1 MTMLGLLLCAAGPL
15 SGGVVDWQEL
25 SVSSRGMSSASCYSF
40 NLCRRDKELLFDSE
54 CFADGER
61 LKFYEVPVTAE
72 ELTPLDK
79 LIQQLPW
86 QLRQPSASRPANL
99 PREMIEVHDC
109 GSFSLTLLTATG
121 EKLVCR
127 TDIEQQQELLREL
140 QRLVKQVH
148 EQAMR
153 RCILCVALGC
163 SGNCRKNKHESST
176 GCVFG
181 RNFLE
186 KQKNFTHPTR
196 NRQFGWGA
204 LAHSV
209 VQ

>member
-1 MTMLGLLLCAAGPL
+1 MERA
-15 SGGVVDWQEL
+15 VDWQEL

-109 GSFSLTLLTATG
+109 GSFSPVDAADANG
-121 EKLVCR
+121 
-127 TDIEQQQELLREL
+127 
-140 QRLVKQVH
+140 
-148 EQAMR
+148 
-153 RCILCVALGC
+153 
-163 SGNCRKNKHESST
+163 RKA
-176 GCVFG
+176 GM
-181 RNFLE
+181 
-186 KQKNFTHPTR
+186 PY
-196 NRQFGWGA
+196 
-204 LAHSV
+204 
-209 VQ
+209 

>member
-1 MTMLGLLLCAAGPL
+1 MERAI
-15 SGGVVDWQEL
+15 DWQEL
-25 SVSSRGMSSASCYSF
+25 SVSSRGMSRASCYSF

-99 PREMIEVHDC
+99 PREMIEVLDC
-109 GSFSLTLLTATG
+109 GSFSLTLLTAMG

-127 TDIEQQQELLREL
+127 TDIEQQELLLEL
-140 QRLVKQVH
+140 QRLAKQVH
-148 EQAMR
+148 EQKRDA
-153 RCILCVALGC
+153 G
-163 SGNCRKNKHESST
+163 HEKMHAW
-176 GCVFG
+176 
-181 RNFLE
+181 L
-186 KQKNFTHPTR
+186 
-196 NRQFGWGA
+196 
-204 LAHSV
+204 
-209 VQ
+209 

>member
-1 MTMLGLLLCAAGPL
+1 MERA
-15 SGGVVDWQEL
+15 VDWQEL
-25 SVSSRGMSSASCYSF
+25 SVSSRGMSRASCYSF

-140 QRLVKQVH
+140 QRLAKQVH
-148 EQAMR
+148 EQKRDAGHEKMHPMR
-153 RCILCVALGC
+153 GFRLFRELPEKKQYGLRFWQEFSRKTEKFCSSYPKSAVWVGCFSKFRCTMSL
-163 SGNCRKNKHESST
+163 
-176 GCVFG
+176 
-181 RNFLE
+181 
-186 KQKNFTHPTR
+186 
-196 NRQFGWGA
+196 
-204 LAHSV
+204 
-209 VQ
+209 

>member
-1 MTMLGLLLCAAGPL
+1 MERA
-15 SGGVVDWQEL
+15 VDWQEL
-25 SVSSRGMSSASCYSF
+25 SVSSSGMSSASCYSF

-140 QRLVKQVH
+140 QRLAKQVH
-148 EQAMR
+148 EQKRDAGHEKMHPMR
-153 RCILCVALGC
+153 GFRLFRELP
-163 SGNCRKNKHESST
+163 
-176 GCVFG
+176 
-181 RNFLE
+181 E
-186 KQKNFTHPTR
+186 K
-196 NRQFGWGA
+196 
-204 LAHSV
+204 
-209 VQ
+209 

>member
-1 MTMLGLLLCAAGPL
+1 MERAI
-15 SGGVVDWQEL
+15 DWQEL

-109 GSFSLTLLTATG
+109 GSFSLTLLTAKG

-140 QRLVKQVH
+140 QRLAKQVH
-148 EQAMR
+148 EQKRDAGHEKMHPMR
-153 RCILCVALGC
+153 GFRLFRELPG
-163 SGNCRKNKHESST
+163 K
-176 GCVFG
+176 
-181 RNFLE
+181 
-186 KQKNFTHPTR
+186 
-196 NRQFGWGA
+196 
-204 LAHSV
+204 
-209 VQ
+209 

>member
-1 MTMLGLLLCAAGPL
+1 MERA
-15 SGGVVDWQEL
+15 VDWQEL

-61 LKFYEVPVTAE
+61 LKFYEVPVTAG

-99 PREMIEVHDC
+99 PREMIEVRDC

-140 QRLVKQVH
+140 
-148 EQAMR
+148 
-153 RCILCVALGC
+153 
-163 SGNCRKNKHESST
+163 
-176 GCVFG
+176 
-181 RNFLE
+181 
-186 KQKNFTHPTR
+186 
-196 NRQFGWGA
+196 
-204 LAHSV
+204 
-209 VQ
+209 